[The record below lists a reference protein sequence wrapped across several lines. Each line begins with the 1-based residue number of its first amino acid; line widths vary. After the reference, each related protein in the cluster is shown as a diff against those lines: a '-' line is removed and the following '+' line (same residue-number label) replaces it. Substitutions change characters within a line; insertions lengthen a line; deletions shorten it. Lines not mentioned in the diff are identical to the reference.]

1 MPKPVHCGSM
11 MAAGMAGG
19 SDAALCA
26 PLAQLK
32 REHVPLYAQMN
43 DFAHKAAS
51 IGQDADVPD
60 WRPALTELHREVA
73 AFSEALETHSERE
86 EAHLFTA
93 MARYIGRDAG
103 PIAVMEYEHEQARIH
118 LARFTEAVEGASGP
132 IGAEEARHAAACAV
146 QARMI
151 LTDHFY
157 KEENVL
163 LPMAERMLSGQ
174 EKEALALALG
184 IG

>member
-1 MPKPVHCGSM
+1 MQKPEHCGSM

-19 SDAALCA
+19 AEAALCA

-32 REHVPLYAQMN
+32 QEHIPLYAQMN
-43 DFAHKAAS
+43 AFAQKAAN
-51 IGQDADVPD
+51 IGQDAGVAD
-60 WRPALTELHREVA
+60 WRPALTELHQEVA

-93 MARYIGRDAG
+93 MARYIGRDVG
-103 PIAVMEYEHEQARIH
+103 PIAVMEYEHEQARVH
-118 LARFTEAVEGASGP
+118 LSRFAAAVEAASGP
-132 IGAEEARHAAACAV
+132 FRAEEARDVAASAV
-146 QARMI
+146 QAQTI

-163 LPMAERMLSGQ
+163 FPMAERMLSGQ
-174 EKEALALALG
+174 EKETLARALG
-184 IG
+184 VG

>member
-1 MPKPVHCGSM
+1 MQKPEHCGSM
-11 MAAGMAGG
+11 MAAGMTGG
-19 SDAALCA
+19 AEAPLCP

-32 REHVPLYAQMN
+32 REHIPLYAQMN
-43 DFAHKAAS
+43 AFAQQGANIGEDAAV
-51 IGQDADVPD
+51 AD
-60 WRPALTELHREVA
+60 WLPALQELQREVA

-86 EAHLFTA
+86 EAHLFTV
-93 MARYIGRDAG
+93 MARYIGRDVG

-118 LARFTEAVEGASGP
+118 LSRFLEAVNGASGP
-132 IGAEEARHAAACAV
+132 IGADEARDMAASAV
-146 QARMI
+146 QAQAV

-163 LPMAERMLSGQ
+163 FPMAERMLSGQ
-174 EKEALALALG
+174 EKEALASALG